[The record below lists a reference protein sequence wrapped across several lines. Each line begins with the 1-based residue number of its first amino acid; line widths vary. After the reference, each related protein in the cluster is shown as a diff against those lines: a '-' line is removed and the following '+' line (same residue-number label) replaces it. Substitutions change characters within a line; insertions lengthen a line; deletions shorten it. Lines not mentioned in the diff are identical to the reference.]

1 MNSNKILIY
10 LLRYINKNKTNNIVL
25 SGGKSLKNFDVFFL
39 KYLNKKK
46 IKVNIFLSDERC
58 LSLSNKNLNQNL
70 FKKEP
75 FFLPILKRDKS
86 FIKCA
91 SLYEKKITKS
101 PNFILLSV
109 GNDGH
114 IASIFENS
122 KALKSKKKII
132 FLDKKYYGFKRI
144 TLTLEYLKD
153 KRVFLFCRNL
163 LRFKTFIKCLK
174 NKNHII
180 NKLYNLNNN
189 VELILKDKIIKK
201 EIYKKIL

>member
-1 MNSNKILIY
+1 MNFSKISLYLSKSLNK
-10 LLRYINKNKTNNIVL
+10 RKNNIVL
-25 SGGKSLKNFDVFFL
+25 SGGKSLKNFYKFFL
-39 KYLNKKK
+39 KYAERNK
-46 IKVNIFLSDERC
+46 INLNIFLSDERC
-58 LSLSNKNLNQNL
+58 LNFPNKNLNQNL
-70 FKKEP
+70 FSKFKNFAP
-75 FFLPILKRDKS
+75 IILPNKTFS
-86 FIKCA
+86 KCA
-91 SLYEKKITKS
+91 SLYEKKITKF

-122 KALKSKKKII
+122 EALKSKKKMI
-132 FLDKKYYGFKRI
+132 FLDRKYHGFRRI

-153 KRVFLFCRNL
+153 KKIILFCRNL

-174 NKNHII
+174 DKNHII
-180 NKLYNLNNN
+180 NNLYNVNNN